1 MQTVTYS
8 VLWQD
13 KASRLELF
21 VRLVYGI
28 PFAVI
33 TGILFGVLWVFT
45 LALPFVA
52 QALTILVSRK
62 RSESLA
68 RFFHRYYFD
77 YIFQYFAYYLLL
89 TDERPA
95 IVPGDAMRKVKVYYS
110 FKPLAMRRELFAR
123 ILYAIAFHVIGAIVG
138 VVAFVSLA
146 VQAVI
151 VLFTGRRN
159 RTLWEFEYMYGRF
172 LTTYAYYLGL
182 ETDERPPLLPH

>member
-33 TGILFGVLWVFT
+33 MFVLFRVLGLFT
-45 LALPFVA
+45 LALPFLA
-52 QALTILVSRK
+52 QALTILFSRA
-62 RSESLA
+62 RSKSIAE
-68 RFFHRYYFD
+68 FFHKYYFE
-77 YIFQYFAYYLLL
+77 YIYQYLAYYGLLS
-89 TDERPA
+89 DERPA

-110 FKPLAMRRELFAR
+110 FKPLAMRRELFVR
-123 ILYAIAFHVIGAIVG
+123 IPYAIAFHIIGAIVG
-138 VVAFVSLA
+138 IVAFVALLL
-146 VQAVI
+146 QAVI

-159 RTLWEFEYMYGRF
+159 RTLWEFGYMYSRF
-172 LTTYAYYLGL
+172 IVTYTYYLGL
-182 ETDERPPLLPH
+182 QTDERPPLLPH

>member
-8 VLWQD
+8 VLWSD

-21 VRLVYGI
+21 VRLVYGL

-33 TGILFGVLWVFT
+33 MFVLFHILGLFT

-52 QALTILVSRK
+52 QALTILVSRR
-62 RSESLA
+62 RSESIA
-68 RFFHRYYFD
+68 RFFHRYYLD

-95 IVPGDAMRKVKVYYS
+95 IVPGDPMRRVKVYYS
-110 FKPLAMRRELFAR
+110 FKPLALRRELFVR
-123 ILYAIAFHVIGAIVG
+123 ILYAIAFQVIGAIIG

-159 RTLWEFEYMYGRF
+159 RTIWEFEYMYGRF
-172 LTTYAYYLGL
+172 LTSYSYYLGL